1 MANCIA
7 HQLTLMLGVQ
17 GSWRK
22 KISKF
27 YHKENKQK
35 DKEHNF
41 MIDTPVGT
49 KRRVLTTA
57 ITATPG
63 VFSVDHPNRKNR
75 KCHVVVAWRSPHR
88 LKNWS
93 SCFTVDGPIW
103 GLGRFRKWGLI
114 RGRKSLEAG
123 FESLTP
129 CVVSRSFSPL
139 PACGSRLL
147 KLVTTDTMPAACWRS
162 PLTWQTSIPREL
174 FYVL

>member
-1 MANCIA
+1 MANSIA
-7 HQLTLMLGVQ
+7 HQPTLMLGVQ

-35 DKEHNF
+35 DKEHHF
-41 MIDTPVGT
+41 MIETQIGA
-49 KRRVLTTA
+49 KRWVLTTA

-63 VFSVDHPNRKNR
+63 VSSVDHPNRK
-75 KCHVVVAWRSPHR
+75 CHVVAARRSPHR

-93 SCFTVDGPIW
+93 SCSTVDGAIW
-103 GLGRFRKWGLI
+103 GRFRKWGLI

-129 CVVSRSFSPL
+129 CVVSRSFSLL

-147 KLVTTDTMPAACWRS
+147 KLVTIDTMPAACCLLPLS
-162 PLTWQTSIPREL
+162 PDMID
-174 FYVL
+174 